1 MRPCGDC
8 VSSVFFFQAEDGI
21 RDYKVTGVQTCA
33 LPISITLE
41 RSASRRSGV
50 VSAVTEVSSNGA
62 VFPIQVKRQ
71 NFAVVEG
78 ISRRLWTRW
87 AVVVRRLITG
97 ASALTVRQEPRSSL
111 DSTRMSPE
119 NSAASSCQ

>member
-1 MRPCGDC
+1 M
-8 VSSVFFFQAEDGI
+8 FTWL
-21 RDYKVTGVQTCA
+21 TGSRAPRSKEYSWRFSFTA
-33 LPISITLE
+33 APIAITLE

-50 VSAVTEVSSNGA
+50 VSALTEVSSNGA

-111 DSTRMSPE
+111 D
-119 NSAASSCQ
+119 